1 MSYTPKP
8 AITVL
13 KISSAIVGC
22 ILPVLPGPPLAY
34 VGLLLVHVTD
44 KVDFSPA
51 QLVCW
56 LLLVVV
62 LQVLDY
68 LTPMLGSKYTGGTE
82 YGNRGSIAGTVLGL
96 FFMPW
101 GIIVGPFI
109 GAVLGELLGGRDLPK
124 AMKAGLGT
132 FFGVVFGVLLKMA
145 LCLYFLYKLIVVL

>member
-1 MSYTPKP
+1 MMEL
-8 AITVL
+8 VL
-13 KISSAIVGC
+13 IIISFILVIVGLLGC

-101 GIIVGPFI
+101 GIIVGPFV

-132 FFGVVFGVLLKMA
+132 FFGFVFGVLLKMA

>member
-1 MSYTPKP
+1 MD
-8 AITVL
+8 VL
-13 KISSAIVGC
+13 LIVISFLLIIVGLLGC
-22 ILPVLPGPPLAY
+22 ILPVLPGAPLAY
-34 VGLLLVHVTD
+34 AGLLLVHVTD

-82 YGNRGSIAGTVLGL
+82 YGNRGSIAGTVFGL

-132 FFGVVFGVLLKMA
+132 IFGVVFGVLLKMA

>member
-56 LLLVVV
+56 LLLVIV

>member
-1 MSYTPKP
+1 MMEL
-8 AITVL
+8 VL
-13 KISSAIVGC
+13 IIISFILVIVGLLGC

-44 KVDFSPA
+44 KVSFSTT

-56 LLLVVV
+56 LLLVIV

-68 LTPMLGSKYTGGTE
+68 LTPMLGSKYTGGSE
-82 YGNRGSIAGTVLGL
+82 YGNRGSVAGTVLGL

-101 GIIVGPFI
+101 GIILGPFI
-109 GAVLGELLGGRDLPK
+109 GAVLGELLGGRDLSK

-145 LCLYFLYKLIVVL
+145 LCVYFLYKLIVAL

>member
-1 MSYTPKP
+1 MMEL
-8 AITVL
+8 VL
-13 KISSAIVGC
+13 IIISFILVIVGLLGC

-101 GIIVGPFI
+101 GIIVGPFV

>member
-1 MSYTPKP
+1 MMEL
-8 AITVL
+8 VL
-13 KISSAIVGC
+13 IIISFILVIVGLLGC

-68 LTPMLGSKYTGGTE
+68 LTASAQVEKGLATKT
-82 YGNRGSIAGTVLGL
+82 AGTQVVYVLSIDGKRTEL
-96 FFMPW
+96 KGTAFKTW
-101 GIIVGPFI
+101 CKNNGVEIIHKG
-109 GAVLGELLGGRDLPK
+109 GATGVKEKR
-124 AMKAGLGT
+124 T
-132 FFGVVFGVLLKMA
+132 FSVVFDELKKKSNNII
-145 LCLYFLYKLIVVL
+145 C